1 MAAEEK
7 KEKETVAEEPKG
19 GKSFVKIIII
29 ILVILILLIVLGV
42 GGLIAWKKYIAPAI
56 GMAPHEGGAVAKK
69 DKKEEGDTGG
79 TTLGPMLP
87 LEPFIVNLAEP
98 GGKRFIKVTMEM
110 ELGSKELD
118 AEFKNK
124 IPQFKDHIITVLS
137 SKTMDEVITA
147 EGKFK
152 LKEEIM
158 ARINQN
164 LKTGVVKNVFFTE
177 FVVQ

>member
-7 KEKETVAEEPKG
+7 KEAVAAEEPKK

-29 ILVILILLIVLGV
+29 VFVILILLAALGV

-56 GMAPHEGGAVAKK
+56 GMAPHEGGAAAKK
-69 DKKEEGDTGG
+69 EKEEEGVVAH
-79 TTLGPMLP
+79 LGPMFP

-98 GGKRFIKVTMEM
+98 GGKRFIKITMEM
-110 ELGSKELD
+110 ELGGKELEE
-118 AEFKNK
+118 EFKNK
-124 IPQFKDHIITVLS
+124 LPQFKDHIITVLS

-158 ARINQN
+158 ARVNQN
-164 LKTGVVKNVFFTE
+164 LKSGVVKNVFFTE

>member
-7 KEKETVAEEPKG
+7 KETVAEEPKG

-29 ILVILILLIVLGV
+29 VLVILILLAVLGV

-69 DKKEEGDTGG
+69 EKEESG

-98 GGKRFIKVTMEM
+98 GGKRFIKVTMEI

-118 AEFKNK
+118 VEFKNK
-124 IPQFKDHIITVLS
+124 LPQFKDHIITVLS

-152 LKEEIM
+152 LKEDIM

-164 LKTGVVKNVFFTE
+164 LKTGVVKNIFFTE

>member
-29 ILVILILLIVLGV
+29 VLVILILLVVLGV
-42 GGLIAWKKYIAPAI
+42 GGLIAWKKFIAPAI

-69 DKKEEGDTGG
+69 EKEGDTGS

-110 ELGSKELD
+110 ELGSKEMD
-118 AEFKNK
+118 TEVKNK
-124 IPQFKDHIITVLS
+124 LPQFKDHIITVLS

>member
-29 ILVILILLIVLGV
+29 VLVILILLVVLGV

-69 DKKEEGDTGG
+69 EKEGDTSG

-110 ELGSKELD
+110 ELGSKEMD

-124 IPQFKDHIITVLS
+124 LPQFKDHIITVLS

>member
-7 KEKETVAEEPKG
+7 KETAAAEEPKG

-29 ILVILILLIVLGV
+29 VLVILILLVALGV
-42 GGLIAWKKYIAPAI
+42 GGLIAWKKFIAPAI

-69 DKKEEGDTGG
+69 EEGDTGKA
-79 TTLGPMLP
+79 TLGPMFP

-98 GGKRFIKVTMEM
+98 GGKRFIKITMEM
-110 ELGSKELD
+110 ELGGKEMD
-118 AEFKNK
+118 EEFKNK
-124 IPQFKDHIITVLS
+124 LPQFKDHIITVLS

>member
-7 KEKETVAEEPKG
+7 KETVAEEPKG
-19 GKSFVKIIII
+19 GKSFVKIIVIVF
-29 ILVILILLIVLGV
+29 VILILLIALGV

-56 GMAPHEGGAVAKK
+56 GMAPHEGGHAA
-69 DKKEEGDTGG
+69 KKEEVATA
-79 TTLGPMLP
+79 TALGPMFP
-87 LEPFIVNLAEP
+87 LESFIVNLSEP

-110 ELGSKELD
+110 ELGSKELEE
-118 AEFKNK
+118 EFKNRL
-124 IPQFKDHIITVLS
+124 PQFKDYIITVLS

-158 ARINQN
+158 ARINQS

>member
-7 KEKETVAEEPKG
+7 ETAAEEPKG

-29 ILVILILLIVLGV
+29 VLVILILLLVLGV

-56 GMAPHEGGAVAKK
+56 GMALHEGGAVA
-69 DKKEEGDTGG
+69 KKEEGDTGG

-124 IPQFKDHIITVLS
+124 LPQFKDHIITVLS

-164 LKTGVVKNVFFTE
+164 LKTGIVKNVFFTE